1 MATDSNPGT
10 RWTTGQDQTE
20 NQWIEIDL
28 SATSTFSTVELDSEG
43 SSMDFPRLYTVELS
57 ANGGNWT
64 TVANGAGSDAT
75 TTINFSE
82 QEARFVR
89 IEQSGFSDRYWW
101 SIHEIILFR

>member
-43 SSMDFPRLYTVELS
+43 SSMDFPRLYTVEVS

-64 TVANGAGSDAT
+64 TVANGAGSDA
-75 TTINFSE
+75 NHYH
-82 QEARFVR
+82 Q
-89 IEQSGFSDRYWW
+89 
-101 SIHEIILFR
+101 L